1 MCPRQTRIPP
11 ISVQMGYLSCE
22 PRPVEYKTCCH
33 QARYLPANRARGNCR
48 QKRDRLK
55 SEPVPLRNRGEQY
68 PQIFFSLITQP
79 SSLLQMLLLQES
91 LLQGLLQPGHQ
102 RPEQQFLQPVLPV
115 LPSRL
120 PEQQS
125 SLSGC
130 GVCCPSWSLS

>member
-1 MCPRQTRIPP
+1 MLSTGHTIPAADGFSRQIVPGEIADKKETGP
-11 ISVQMGYLSCE
+11 
-22 PRPVEYKTCCH
+22 
-33 QARYLPANRARGNCR
+33 N
-48 QKRDRLK
+48 
-55 SEPVPLRNRGEQY
+55 SEPVPLRNCGEQY

-79 SSLLQMLLLQES
+79 SSLQQMLLLQES
-91 LLQGLLQPGHQ
+91 LLQGLLQPVHQ

-115 LPSRL
+115 VPSQL